1 MQYPKQTD
9 NYDVDIFNSN
19 FRDLASQILS
29 LDTAKLDKTDAQG
42 LFRDV
47 SFNRNNG
54 TIVFTLYDGSTKTID
69 TLLEK
74 LAVNFDFD
82 RETQRLIVTLDDGT
96 EKYVDLSAFVSQYEF
111 TDSDTA
117 VWVLGD
123 SGEVSVKIR
132 EGSIEEKHLRPDYL
146 ADLRAEA
153 EKALASSREA
163 AESQRS
169 AEESEAGAV
178 AGAASSAESAGNA
191 EAAAGAALRAK
202 EAALE
207 AAEAARDSANRS
219 QSYAVGTGGARP
231 DESTHSAKY
240 YYEQSRLIAEGLGG
254 ALVPMGTVDFENLPA
269 VEDASSGWMYN
280 VSDQFTTTENFVEG
294 AGITVPAGSNIYRTA
309 EGKWDV
315 LAGSP
320 VAAVNGKTGDIV
332 LGSADVGAL
341 PDTTKYAASE
351 TAGGDAKYAKYLRGF
366 FSGLDTNSGIEPSGD
381 ANIISYTR
389 GTSGVYGIDDGA
401 EFVQSYNPSFMYQMY
416 GDYRSGQLA
425 TRGKSGGTWGPWRK
439 QLDSE
444 NYAGLTPKLAPQA
457 HYYSTD
463 ARQQGYYKI
472 SINADTSWML
482 SCMVMLYQ
490 GYNAYVILVSGYQYM
505 DRHWFMPKADLVAVT
520 EGINSISVTF
530 GYDGMGKLW
539 FAVPSGNY
547 TGLTVCNINNG
558 YEQVEGWADKI
569 SIKYEESLSGT
580 VQAEKTAYAPT
591 KSPEVRSIRK
601 VASLPS
607 DASGHPD
614 TLYMIV
620 G

>member
-29 LDTAKLDKTDAQG
+29 LDTAKLDRTDAQG

-47 SFNRNNG
+47 FFNRSNG
-54 TIVFTLYDGSTKTID
+54 AIVFTLYDGSTKTID

-146 ADLRAEA
+146 ADIRAEA
-153 EKALASSREA
+153 EKAMASSREA

-178 AGAASSAESAGNA
+178 AGAAASAESAGNA
-191 EAAAGAALRAK
+191 EAASWAALTAK

-207 AAEAARDSANRS
+207 AAEAARDSANHS

-231 DESTHSAKY
+231 DESTDSAKH
-240 YYEQSRLIAEGLGG
+240 YYEQVRLIAERIEG
-254 ALVPMGTVDFENLPA
+254 
-269 VEDASSGWMYN
+269 SS
-280 VSDQFTTTENFVEG
+280 VT
-294 AGITVPAGSNIYRTA
+294 
-309 EGKWDV
+309 
-315 LAGSP
+315 
-320 VAAVNGKTGDIV
+320 AVNGKTGNVVLDSEDI
-332 LGSADVGAL
+332 GAL
-341 PDTTKYAASE
+341 PDTTKYAGSE
-351 TAGGDAKYAKYLRGF
+351 TVGGPANSLKNFFNSLNIDA
-366 FSGLDTNSGIEPSGD
+366 GLDPGVV
-381 ANIISYTR
+381 NIISYVSNT
-389 GTSGVYGIDDGA
+389 GNIYGAMDGA
-401 EFVQSYNPSFMYQMY
+401 EFVQSYNSDYAYQMY

-444 NYAGLTPKLAPQA
+444 NYTGLTPKLAPQV
-457 HYYSTD
+457 HYGTM
-463 ARQQGYYKI
+463 ARRQGYYKVN
-472 SINADTSWML
+472 INSAVGWML

-490 GYNAYVILVSGYQYM
+490 DYNAYVILVNGYQY
-505 DRHWFMPKADLVAVT
+505 DNNFWYLPKVDLVSAT
-520 EGINSISVTF
+520 EGINSIPVKF
-530 GYDGMGKLW
+530 GYDGIGKLW
-539 FAVPSGNY
+539 FAVPSGSY
-547 TGLTVCNINNG
+547 TGITVCNINNG
-558 YEQVEGWADKI
+558 YIQVEGWADKI

-601 VASLPS
+601 VASLPP
-607 DASGHPD
+607 DAASHPD
-614 TLYMIV
+614 TLYVIV

>member
-96 EKYVDLSAFVSQYEF
+96 EKYVDLSAFVSQFEF

-191 EAAAGAALRAK
+191 EAAAEAALRAK

-207 AAEAARDSANRS
+207 AAETARDSANRS

-254 ALVPMGTVDFENLPA
+254 ALVPMGTVDFESLPA
-269 VEDASSGWMYN
+269 AGDASSGWMYN
-280 VSDQFTTTENFVEG
+280 VSDQFTTTEDFVEG

-351 TAGGDAKYAKYLRGF
+351 TAGGAANYLRGF
-366 FSGLDTNSGIEPSGD
+366 FSGHNVNSGIEPSGD
-381 ANIISYTR
+381 ENIISYIV
-389 GTSGVYGIDDGA
+389 GTSDIYGIADGA
-401 EFVQSYNPSFMYQMY
+401 EFVQAYAPSYIYQMY

-425 TRGKSGGTWGPWRK
+425 TRGKSSNVWGPWRR
-439 QLDSE
+439 QLDDQ
-444 NYAGLTPKLAPQA
+444 NYTRLTPKLAPQA

-472 SINADTSWML
+472 SINADTQWML

-490 GYNAYVILVSGYQYM
+490 GYNAYVILVSGYQFM
-505 DRHWFMPKADLVAVT
+505 QNHWYKPETELVAAT

-530 GYDGMGKLW
+530 GYDGVGKLW

-558 YEQVEGWADKI
+558 HVQVEGWADKI

>member
-19 FRDLASQILS
+19 FRELAGNVIS
-29 LDTAKLDKTDAQG
+29 LDTTKFDKTEAQG
-42 LFRDV
+42 LFKDV
-47 SFNRNNG
+47 SFNRSNG
-54 TIVFTLYDGSTKTID
+54 VITFILYDGSTKTID

-96 EKYVDLSAFVSQYEF
+96 EKYVDLSAFASQYDF

-178 AGAASSAESAGNA
+178 AGAASSAESAGDA
-191 EAAAGAALRAK
+191 EAAAGAALTAK

-219 QSYAVGTGGARP
+219 QSYAVGTGGTRP
-231 DESTHSAKY
+231 DESTDSAKY
-240 YYEQSRLIAEGLGG
+240 YYEQSRLIVEGL
-254 ALVPMGTVDFENLPA
+254 
-269 VEDASSGWMYN
+269 
-280 VSDQFTTTENFVEG
+280 
-294 AGITVPAGSNIYRTA
+294 AGRSVT
-309 EGKWDV
+309 
-315 LAGSP
+315 
-320 VAAVNGKTGDIV
+320 AVNGKTGDVV
-332 LGSADVGAL
+332 LSSEDIGAL
-341 PDTTKYAASE
+341 PDTTKYAGSE
-351 TAGGDAKYAKYLRGF
+351 TVGGPANSLKNFFNSLTVDA
-366 FSGLDTNSGIEPSGD
+366 GLDPGVT
-381 ANIISYTR
+381 NIISYVWN
-389 GTSGVYGIDDGA
+389 TSDIYGVVDGA
-401 EFVQSYNPSFMYQMY
+401 EFVQSYNSDFAYQMY
-416 GDYRSGQLA
+416 GDYRSGRLA

-444 NYAGLTPKLAPQA
+444 NYTGLTPKLAPQV
-457 HYYSTD
+457 HYGTTT
-463 ARQQGYYKI
+463 APPNGYYKVN
-472 SINADTSWML
+472 INSADNWML

-490 GYNAYVILVSGYQYM
+490 DYNAYVILTNGYQYG
-505 DRHWFMPKADLVAVT
+505 DNYWYLPKVDLVSAT
-520 EGINSISVTF
+520 EGINSIPVKF
-530 GYDGMGKLW
+530 GYDGVGKLW
-539 FAVPSGNY
+539 FAVPAGHY
-547 TGLTVCNINNG
+547 TGITVCNINNG
-558 YEQVEGWADKI
+558 YLQVEGWADKI

-580 VQAEKTAYAPT
+580 VQAEKIAYAPT

>member
-163 AESQRS
+163 AESQRN

-254 ALVPMGTVDFENLPA
+254 ALVPMGTVDFESLPA
-269 VEDASSGWMYN
+269 AGDASSGWMYN
-280 VSDQFTTTENFVEG
+280 VSDQFTTTEDFVEG
-294 AGITVPAGSNIYRTA
+294 AGITVPAGSNI
-309 EGKWDV
+309 
-315 LAGSP
+315 
-320 VAAVNGKTGDIV
+320 
-332 LGSADVGAL
+332 
-341 PDTTKYAASE
+341 
-351 TAGGDAKYAKYLRGF
+351 
-366 FSGLDTNSGIEPSGD
+366 
-381 ANIISYTR
+381 
-389 GTSGVYGIDDGA
+389 
-401 EFVQSYNPSFMYQMY
+401 
-416 GDYRSGQLA
+416 
-425 TRGKSGGTWGPWRK
+425 
-439 QLDSE
+439 
-444 NYAGLTPKLAPQA
+444 
-457 HYYSTD
+457 
-463 ARQQGYYKI
+463 
-472 SINADTSWML
+472 
-482 SCMVMLYQ
+482 
-490 GYNAYVILVSGYQYM
+490 
-505 DRHWFMPKADLVAVT
+505 
-520 EGINSISVTF
+520 
-530 GYDGMGKLW
+530 
-539 FAVPSGNY
+539 
-547 TGLTVCNINNG
+547 
-558 YEQVEGWADKI
+558 
-569 SIKYEESLSGT
+569 
-580 VQAEKTAYAPT
+580 
-591 KSPEVRSIRK
+591 
-601 VASLPS
+601 
-607 DASGHPD
+607 
-614 TLYMIV
+614 
-620 G
+620 

>member
-191 EAAAGAALRAK
+191 EAAAETALRAK

-219 QSYAVGTGGARP
+219 QSYAVGTGGACP

-269 VEDASSGWMYN
+269 AGDVSSGWMYN
-280 VSDQFTTTENFVEG
+280 VSDQFTTTEDFVEG

-351 TAGGDAKYAKYLRGF
+351 TAGGAANYLRGF
-366 FSGLDTNSGIEPSGD
+366 FSGHNVNSGIEPRGD
-381 ANIISYTR
+381 ENIISYIV
-389 GTSGVYGIDDGA
+389 GTSDIYGIADGA
-401 EFVQSYNPSFMYQMY
+401 EFVQAYAPSYIYQMY

-425 TRGKSGGTWGPWRK
+425 TRGKSNNVWGSWRR
-439 QLDSE
+439 QLDDQ
-444 NYAGLTPKLAPQA
+444 NYTRLTPKLAPQA

-472 SINADTSWML
+472 SINADTQWML

-490 GYNAYVILVSGYQYM
+490 GYNAYVILVSGYQFM
-505 DRHWFMPKADLVAVT
+505 QNHWYKPETELVAAT

-530 GYDGMGKLW
+530 GYDGVGKLW

-558 YEQVEGWADKI
+558 HVQVEGWADKI